1 MTAKILV
8 VDDSITIQK
17 IVAMAFEN
25 EDASVE
31 GIGNGDEALARLKT
45 FQPDI
50 VLADVEMP
58 GLNGFELS
66 REIKESSK
74 LNSIPVLLL
83 ASDFEEFDENLF
95 RASLADDHITK
106 PFKSEDLVRK
116 VRELLDGGS
125 LAVAEE
131 ETEEVIELSS
141 TDRVDEDV
149 VIDLSEDQLMD
160 SLEGVSS
167 EEEEVDLDLPHN
179 HELTGLNDEEDGE
192 QEEFAADDE
201 DEKVFPARP
210 PEEDL
215 PIEVAI
221 TVDDQAEMEIADQE
235 ESLDALLMKVE
246 ELSRKSEEILDNGSP
261 EELSRMEAI
270 DAMLK
275 EVSAL
280 KDESCFVSAEDG
292 NNIRETTD
300 SQLSPDPAES
310 EAVLAETD
318 FVSEE
323 NAEALEAAFDE
334 ITNGKKV
341 PPIATEPPEHQES
354 IGQEDAVATEP
365 ENLNGDFA
373 TPSLSTEH
381 ENPLPNLKEESSPAK
396 GKIMSPDASEE
407 NLKKN
412 GELQSSPEEQLSP
425 LAETEVRRILQQTL
439 TSLIEKEI
447 SGLSEKIIQT
457 VEENVRKITPGIA
470 KEIIQ
475 KEIDKIK
482 TDG

>member
-167 EEEEVDLDLPHN
+167 EEDEVDLDLPHN
-179 HELTGLNDEEDGE
+179 HELTGLDDEEDGE
-192 QEEFAADDE
+192 QEKFAAGDE

-215 PIEVAI
+215 PVEVAI

-354 IGQEDAVATEP
+354 ICQEDAVATEP

-381 ENPLPNLKEESSPAK
+381 ENPSPNLKEEPSPAK

>member
-45 FQPDI
+45 FQHDI

-116 VRELLDGGS
+116 VRELLDGGA

-179 HELTGLNDEEDGE
+179 HELTGPDDKEDGE
-192 QEEFAADDE
+192 QDELAAGDE
-201 DEKVFPARP
+201 DEKVFPGRP

-215 PIEVAI
+215 PVEVAI

-235 ESLDALLMKVE
+235 ESLDALLIKVE

-280 KDESCFVSAEDG
+280 KDESCFVAAEDG

-310 EAVLAETD
+310 EAVLAEVD
-318 FVSEE
+318 VSEE

-341 PPIATEPPEHQES
+341 PASATEPSEHQES
-354 IGQEDAVATEP
+354 ICQEDPVATEP
-365 ENLNGDFA
+365 ENLIGDFA
-373 TPSLSTEH
+373 TPALSTEH
-381 ENPLPNLKEESSPAK
+381 ENPLPNLKEEPSPAK
-396 GKIMSPDASEE
+396 EKITAPDASEE
-407 NLKKN
+407 NIKKD
-412 GELQSSPEEQLSP
+412 GELQLPPEEQLRP